1 MAIHSCFSARNNS
14 CTFAGVFIASNTSPQ
29 LVPSVFAWVSV
40 DMAGQGRILDV
51 VVGEELCGV
60 ACCMGSGVFA
70 LKHSAI
76 PRLVPEKKRKKKNET
91 TTAKRYAFLFWNST
105 PV

>member
-60 ACCMGSGVFA
+60 ACCMRSGIVVF
-70 LKHSAI
+70 KYCDI
-76 PRLVPEKKRKKKNET
+76 QRLIRKIKQFKKNLSVSFSEH
-91 TTAKRYAFLFWNST
+91 YIFDPW
-105 PV
+105 